1 MVENKR
7 AVKVKRIE
15 EYNQVTENRNEIKVN
30 VQNKINHVLFKTD
43 HESHIKIDAD
53 KCRNCSDKPCLTVC
67 PAGMFS
73 LSGDGKEVIYS
84 HEGCLECGT
93 CYVVCPH
100 LEWNYPKGGF
110 GVIYRES

>member
-1 MVENKR
+1 MVEKQAR
-7 AVKVKRIE
+7 KAQRIE
-15 EYNQVTENRNEIKVN
+15 NYGSVVDNQNETKVN
-30 VQNKINHVLFKTD
+30 VQNKINNVMFKTD
-43 HESHIKIDAD
+43 HDSHIKIDQS
-53 KCRNCSDKPCLTVC
+53 KCQNCTEKPCLTVC

-73 LSGDGKEVIYS
+73 LSGDGSEVIYS

-110 GVIYRES
+110 GVIFRES

>member
-1 MVENKR
+1 MVENKHAR
-7 AVKVKRIE
+7 TVRRIE
-15 EYNQVTENRNEIKVN
+15 EYSNAIENSNETKVN
-30 VQNKINHVLFKTD
+30 VQNKINHVMFKTD
-43 HESHIKIDAD
+43 HESHIKINQEQCS
-53 KCRNCSDKPCLTVC
+53 KCQAKPCLTVC

-93 CYVVCPH
+93 CYVVCPY

-110 GVIYRES
+110 GVIFRES

>member
-1 MVENKR
+1 MVENKHAR
-7 AVKVKRIE
+7 TVSRIE
-15 EYNQVTENRNEIKVN
+15 EYSNAIENSNETKVN
-30 VQNKINHVLFKTD
+30 VQNKINHVMFKTD
-43 HESHIKIDAD
+43 HESHIKINQEQCS
-53 KCRNCSDKPCLTVC
+53 KCQAKPCLTVC

-110 GVIYRES
+110 GVIFRES